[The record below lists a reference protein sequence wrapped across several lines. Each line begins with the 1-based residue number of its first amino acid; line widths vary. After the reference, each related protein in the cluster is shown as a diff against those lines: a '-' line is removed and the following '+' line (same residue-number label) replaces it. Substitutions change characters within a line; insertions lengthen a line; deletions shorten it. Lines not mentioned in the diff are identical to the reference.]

1 MGVEE
6 NKQIDP
12 LKSGVFG
19 LVDPAIDAVIYVTSA
34 EGSMYKAFQKY
45 KGDLFRQVG
54 PVDLYRYLSVMKFCH
69 GTYVTLKCLE
79 ECSTREEL
87 KHAKKKWITKLQ
99 AKGEAFLN
107 KQEGR
112 NK

>member
-6 NKQIDP
+6 TKQIDP
-12 LKSGVFG
+12 LRSGVFG
-19 LVDPAIDAVIYVTSA
+19 LFDPTLGAVIYVTST

-45 KGDLFRQVG
+45 SGDLFRQVG
-54 PVDLYRYLSVMKFCH
+54 SADLYRYLSEMRYRQ
-69 GTYVTLKCLE
+69 GASVTLKCLE

-87 KHAKKKWITKLQ
+87 KQAKKKWITALQ

-107 KQEGR
+107 T
-112 NK
+112 